1 MSSTPEPSRNSCSRD
16 LREWLGHL
24 SDTDRLAMAK
34 PGFGLNHELAA
45 VAQRLERDRVV
56 LFPQPGG
63 HLIPVVANLLTSRRW
78 IGDCLGVREDQVI
91 HRYQN
96 AVREPLPWVEVSEAP
111 VQTVVH
117 QNVDINAQL
126 PVPTHNELDSGPY
139 IAAGLMISRNPKTGV
154 QNVSIHRCQIS
165 GSNRIG
171 VLLLPRH
178 TWTYANMAA
187 EMGEALEVAIVIGND
202 PASLLA
208 SQAVVPLDFDEM
220 EIAGALHGR
229 PVEMVKCRTNQVR
242 VPARAEIVLE
252 GRVLPDIAEPEGPF
266 GEFPQYYG
274 RRADRHVIE
283 VDAITHRQHPI
294 FHTIIGGGMEHLL
307 LGGLPREATLLE
319 TLQRNDPSVLDLHL
333 SRGGI
338 CRYHLVVKIAKKQ
351 EGTPKNIM
359 MGAFSGHYD
368 VKQVIVVD
376 EDVNIHDPE
385 QVEWAVATRFQA
397 DRDLLVVSNSQGSKL
412 DPTTTEDGVGAKMG
426 LDATIPLEADDFTFK
441 VIQVPGAD
449 GIDLEQAL
457 DNEVVVSDILGE
469 EEIGGEDE

>member
-1 MSSTPEPSRNSCSRD
+1 MSSAPAPSTNRCSRD
-16 LREWLGHL
+16 LREWLRHL
-24 SDTDRLAMAK
+24 SATDRLVMAK
-34 PGFGLNHELAA
+34 PGVGLTHELAA
-45 VAQRLERDRVV
+45 VAQRLERDRAVI
-56 LFPQPGG
+56 LPQPSG
-63 HLIPVVANLLTSRRW
+63 HAVPVVANLLASRRW
-78 IGDCLGVREDQVI
+78 ISDCLGVAEDQVI
-91 HRYQN
+91 QRYQS

-111 VQTVVH
+111 VQAIVH
-117 QNVDINAQL
+117 RDVDINAQL

-165 GSNRIG
+165 GPNRIG

-178 TWTYANMAA
+178 TWTYARMAE
-187 EMGEALEVAIVIGND
+187 EMGQALEVAIVIGND

-220 EIAGALHGR
+220 EIAGALHGA
-229 PVEMVKCRTNQVR
+229 PVEMVKCQTSQVR

-252 GRVLPDIAEPEGPF
+252 GRVLPDVVEPEGPF

-274 RRADRHVIE
+274 ERANRHVIE
-283 VDAITHRQHPI
+283 VDAITHRLHPI

-319 TLQRNDPSVLDLHL
+319 TLRRNDPSVLDLHL
-333 SRGGI
+333 SRGGV
-338 CRYHLVVKIAKKQ
+338 CRYHLVVKVAKKQ

-359 MGAFSGHYD
+359 MGAFAGHYD

-426 LDATIPLEADDFTFK
+426 LDATIPLATDDFTFK

-449 GIDLEQAL
+449 SIDLEQML
-457 DNEVVVSDILGE
+457 DDEGEAAAIIGNEERGRE
-469 EEIGGEDE
+469 

>member
-1 MSSTPEPSRNSCSRD
+1 MSSAPAPSTNRCSRD
-16 LREWLGHL
+16 LREWLRHL
-24 SDTDRLAMAK
+24 SATDRLVMAK
-34 PGFGLNHELAA
+34 PGVGLTHELAA
-45 VAQRLERDRVV
+45 VAQRLERDRAVI
-56 LFPQPGG
+56 LPQPGG
-63 HLIPVVANLLTSRRW
+63 HAVPVVANLLASRQW
-78 IGDCLGVREDQVI
+78 ISDCLGVAED
-91 HRYQN
+91 H
-96 AVREPLPWVEVSEAP
+96 
-111 VQTVVH
+111 
-117 QNVDINAQL
+117 VDINAQL

-165 GSNRIG
+165 GPNRIG

-178 TWTYANMAA
+178 TWTYARMAE
-187 EMGEALEVAIVIGND
+187 EMGHALEVAIVIGND

-220 EIAGALHGR
+220 EIAGALHGA
-229 PVEMVKCRTNQVR
+229 PVEMVKCQTNQVR

-252 GRVLPDIAEPEGPF
+252 GRVLPDVVEPEGPF

-274 RRADRHVIE
+274 KRADRHVIE
-283 VDAITHRQHPI
+283 VDAITHHLHPI

-319 TLQRNDPSVLDLHL
+319 TLRRNDPSVLDLHL
-333 SRGGI
+333 SRGGV
-338 CRYHLVVKIAKKQ
+338 CRYHLVVKVAKKQ

-359 MGAFSGHYD
+359 MGAFAGHYD

-426 LDATIPLEADDFTFK
+426 LDATIPLATDDFTFK

-449 GIDLEQAL
+449 SIDLEQML
-457 DNEVVVSDILGE
+457 DDEGVAAAIIGNEETGRA
-469 EEIGGEDE
+469 

>member
-1 MSSTPEPSRNSCSRD
+1 MSSAPAPSTNRCSRD
-16 LREWLGHL
+16 LREWLRHL
-24 SDTDRLAMAK
+24 SATDRLVMAK
-34 PGFGLNHELAA
+34 PGVGLTHELAA
-45 VAQRLERDRVV
+45 VAQRLERDRAVI
-56 LFPQPGG
+56 LPQPGG
-63 HLIPVVANLLTSRRW
+63 HAVPVVANLLASRRW
-78 IGDCLGVREDQVI
+78 ISDCLGVAEDQVI
-91 HRYQN
+91 QRYQS

-111 VQTVVH
+111 VQAIVH
-117 QNVDINAQL
+117 RDVDINAQL

-165 GSNRIG
+165 GPNRIG

-178 TWTYANMAA
+178 TWTYARMAE
-187 EMGEALEVAIVIGND
+187 EMGQALEVAIVIGND
-202 PASLLA
+202 PATLLA

-220 EIAGALHGR
+220 EIAGALHGA
-229 PVEMVKCRTNQVR
+229 PVEMVKCQTSQVR

-252 GRVLPDIAEPEGPF
+252 GRVLPDVVEPEGPF

-274 RRADRHVIE
+274 QRADRHVIE
-283 VDAITHRQHPI
+283 VDAITHRLHPI

-319 TLQRNDPSVLDLHL
+319 TLRRNDPSVLDLHL
-333 SRGGI
+333 SRGGV
-338 CRYHLVVKIAKKQ
+338 CRYHLVVKVAKKQ

-359 MGAFSGHYD
+359 MGAFAGHYD

-397 DRDLLVVSNSQGSKL
+397 DRDLLVVSNSQGPKL

-426 LDATIPLEADDFTFK
+426 LDATIPLATDDFTFK

-449 GIDLEQAL
+449 SIDLEQML
-457 DNEVVVSDILGE
+457 DDEGEAAAIIGNEERGRE
-469 EEIGGEDE
+469 

>member
-1 MSSTPEPSRNSCSRD
+1 MSSAPAPSTNRCSRD
-16 LREWLGHL
+16 LREWLRHL
-24 SDTDRLAMAK
+24 SATDRLVMAK
-34 PGFGLNHELAA
+34 PGVGLTHELAA
-45 VAQRLERDRVV
+45 VAQRLERDRAVI
-56 LFPQPGG
+56 LPQPGG
-63 HLIPVVANLLTSRRW
+63 HAVPVVANLLASRRW
-78 IGDCLGVREDQVI
+78 ISDCLGVAEDQVI
-91 HRYQN
+91 HRYQS

-111 VQTVVH
+111 VQAIVH
-117 QNVDINAQL
+117 RDVDINAQL

-165 GSNRIG
+165 GPNRIG

-178 TWTYANMAA
+178 TWTYARMAE
-187 EMGEALEVAIVIGND
+187 EMGHALEVAIVIGND

-220 EIAGALHGR
+220 EIAGALHGV
-229 PVEMVKCRTNQVR
+229 PVEMVKCQTNQVR

-252 GRVLPDIAEPEGPF
+252 GRVLPDVVEPEGPF

-274 RRADRHVIE
+274 KRADRHVIE
-283 VDAITHRQHPI
+283 VDAITHRLHPI

-319 TLQRNDPSVLDLHL
+319 TLRRNDPSVLDLHL
-333 SRGGI
+333 SRGGV
-338 CRYHLVVKIAKKQ
+338 CRYHLVVKVAKKQ

-359 MGAFSGHYD
+359 MGAFAGHYD

-426 LDATIPLEADDFTFK
+426 LDATIPLATDDFTFK

-449 GIDLEQAL
+449 SIDLEQML
-457 DNEVVVSDILGE
+457 DDEGEAAAIIGNEETGRE
-469 EEIGGEDE
+469 